1 MLSSFVRG
9 FALIVLLSS
18 VSVSQAEIINWD
30 VAAGKC
36 TDDDLKLIDVW
47 FNDANSLL
55 TAALQAVGELD
66 TGNEDILT
74 FFSSYFGIQWDYS
87 TPGAFKGRT
96 SSLIFDQVRSTLNAM
111 STFMNSGKLSVG
123 AAGSFAA
130 TERAPYGYC
139 GVDNY
144 QQWNWNNEA
153 WFVHDFPVT
162 NPVTGNP
169 YSVQDVYGK
178 AYSPNVFTPYWAET
192 ESAYLFGTTANPLC
206 SIEKDEEQNE
216 VVTMAFVARPN
227 NAALIPLKGIADT
240 TIFGPS
246 INICNAMFDAEGLDY
261 VESLADLSY
270 PTADAPTMLDA
281 KLPKGAT
288 IFHELT
294 HLVTDY
300 VGDQWYPLD
309 LCIEFAVNQPTL
321 DTISAQNNANSYMF
335 FALAVWYYY
344 NPPGDYVA
352 TFYRG
357 TSNDQ
362 VHMVNS

>member
-1 MLSSFVRG
+1 MF
-9 FALIVLLSS
+9 
-18 VSVSQAEIINWD
+18 VSQAEIINWD

-47 FNDANSLL
+47 FNDANALL
-55 TAALQAVGELD
+55 TAALQAVGEKN

-74 FFSSYFGIQWDYS
+74 FFTSYFGIQWDYS
-87 TPGAFKGRT
+87 TPGAFKGDN
-96 SSLIFDQVRSTLNAM
+96 SPVIFSAVRSTLNAM

-153 WFVHDFPVT
+153 WFANDFPVT

-178 AYSPNVFTPYWAET
+178 AYSPNVLTPYWAQT
-192 ESAYLFGTTANPLC
+192 ESAYLFGSKANPLC

-227 NAALIPLKGIADT
+227 NVALIPLEGIDDT
-240 TIFGPS
+240 SIFGPS
-246 INICNAMFDAEGLDY
+246 INICDAMFDAEGLGY

-321 DTISAQNNANSYMF
+321 DKTSAQNNANSYMF